1 MMPMR
6 TPTAFVQQ
14 PRPWHRDR
22 ATWNFIAFRFVP
34 LLGALNLL
42 WEIAQLP
49 LYTLWEEGR
58 PSFIAYAVV
67 HCTLGDV
74 AIGTLALLIALI
86 ATRARAV
93 ETWRWRQ
100 VALFLAIPAV
110 GYTALSEWINTIA
123 RGSWAYSALMP
134 VVNLGGFEIGLS
146 PLAQWLV
153 IPPVALWLARIHF
166 SSSAWRAANSRNS

>member
-1 MMPMR
+1 LR
-6 TPTAFVQQ
+6 
-14 PRPWHRDR
+14 
-22 ATWNFIAFRFVP
+22 FIAFRYVP

-49 LYTLWEEGR
+49 FYTLWEESP

-74 AIGTLALLIALI
+74 MIGTLALLIALI

-100 VALFLAIPAV
+100 VALFLVIPAV

-146 PLAQWLV
+146 PLAQWIV
-153 IPPVALWLARIHF
+153 IPPVALWLAEFR
-166 SSSAWRAANSRNS
+166 SVKKVKEDGR

>member
-1 MMPMR
+1 MV
-6 TPTAFVQQ
+6 TVLAQ
-14 PRPWHRDR
+14 PPRHWFRDR
-22 ATWNFIAFRFVP
+22 ASLKFIAFRFVP

-42 WEIAQLP
+42 WEIAHLP
-49 LYTLWEEGR
+49 LYTLWNEGS
-58 PSFIAYAVV
+58 PAFIAYAVV

-74 AIGTLALLIALI
+74 AIGTLALLVALI
-86 ATRARAV
+86 ATRAHAV
-93 ETWRWRQ
+93 ETWRWQR
-100 VALFLAIPAV
+100 VALFLVIPAV

-153 IPPVALWLARIHF
+153 IPPVALWLAGF
-166 SSSAWRAANSRNS
+166 RAVTKVKEVSR

>member
-1 MMPMR
+1 MTIAPIHAA
-6 TPTAFVQQ
+6 PY
-14 PRPWHRDR
+14 WYRDR
-22 ATWNFIAFRFVP
+22 ASLKFVAFRYVP

-42 WEIAQLP
+42 WETAQLP
-49 LYTLWEEGR
+49 LYTLWEESPR
-58 PSFIAYAVV
+58 SFIAYAVV

-74 AIGTLALLIALI
+74 AIGTLALLVALI

-100 VALFLAIPAV
+100 VALFLVIPAV

-146 PLAQWLV
+146 PLLQWLV
-153 IPPVALWLARIHF
+153 VPPVALWLAWLCWVDNAKEAGR
-166 SSSAWRAANSRNS
+166 

>member
-1 MMPMR
+1 MTSAPI
-6 TPTAFVQQ
+6 
-14 PRPWHRDR
+14 RPGPHWYRDR
-22 ATWNFIAFRFVP
+22 VTWSFIAFRYVP

-49 LYTLWEEGR
+49 LYTLWNEGS
-58 PSFIAYAVV
+58 PAFIAYAVI

-100 VALFLAIPAV
+100 VALFLVIPAV
-110 GYTALSEWINTIA
+110 GYTALSEWINTVA
-123 RGSWAYSALMP
+123 RESWAYSALMP
-134 VVNLGGFEIGLS
+134 IVNLGNLEFGLA
-146 PLAQWLV
+146 PLLQWL
-153 IPPVALWLARIHF
+153 ILPPAALWLARFH
-166 SSSAWRAANSRNS
+166 SARRLEIRRSPDHDNALR

>member
-1 MMPMR
+1 MTPMR

-14 PRPWHRDR
+14 PWPWYRDR
-22 ATWNFIAFRFVP
+22 ASLKFIAFRYVP

-49 LYTLWEEGR
+49 LYTLWEEGA

-74 AIGTLALLIALI
+74 AIGTLALLVALI

-93 ETWRWRQ
+93 DTWRWRQ
-100 VALFLAIPAV
+100 VSLFLVIPAV

-134 VVNLGGFEIGLS
+134 VVNFNGFAIGLS
-146 PLAQWLV
+146 PLLQWLV
-153 IPPVALWLARIHF
+153 IPPVALWLARGHF
-166 SSSAWRAANSRNS
+166 WKTPQERGAR

>member
-1 MMPMR
+1 M
-6 TPTAFVQQ
+6 TTASMH
-14 PRPWHRDR
+14 PAPLWYSDR
-22 ATWNFIAFRFVP
+22 ASLNFIAFRYVP

-42 WEIAQLP
+42 WEIAHLP
-49 LYTLWEEGR
+49 LYTLWNEGS
-58 PSFIAYAVV
+58 PAFIAFAVI

-93 ETWRWRQ
+93 ETWRWQQ
-100 VALFLAIPAV
+100 VALFLVIPAV

-134 VVNLGGFEIGLS
+134 VVHLAGFEIGLS

-153 IPPVALWLARIHF
+153 IPPVALWLAWLR
-166 SSSAWRAANSRNS
+166 SVKKAKEADR

>member
-1 MMPMR
+1 MHAAP
-6 TPTAFVQQ
+6 
-14 PRPWHRDR
+14 PWYGDR
-22 ATWNFIAFRFVP
+22 ASLKFIAFRYVP

-49 LYTLWEEGR
+49 LYTLWNEGS
-58 PSFIAYAVV
+58 PAFIAFAVI

-74 AIGTLALLIALI
+74 AIGTLALLVALI

-93 ETWRWRQ
+93 DTWRWRQ
-100 VALFLAIPAV
+100 VALFLVIPAV

-134 VVNLGGFEIGLS
+134 IVNLGGFEIGLS
-146 PLAQWLV
+146 PLAQWFV
-153 IPPVALWLARIHF
+153 VPPVALWLAGLR
-166 SSSAWRAANSRNS
+166 RKNGT

>member
-1 MMPMR
+1 MAAQDDSCTR
-6 TPTAFVQQ
+6 Q
-14 PRPWHRDR
+14 PGPHWYRDR
-22 ATWNFIAFRFVP
+22 ASLKFIAFRYVP

-49 LYTLWEEGR
+49 LYTLWEEGP

-74 AIGTLALLIALI
+74 VIGTLALLIALI
-86 ATRARAV
+86 ATQARAV

-100 VALFLAIPAV
+100 VALFLVIPAV
-110 GYTALSEWINTIA
+110 GYTALSEWINTVA

-134 VVNLGGFEIGLS
+134 VVNLGGFDIGLS

-153 IPPVALWLARIHF
+153 IPPVALWLAEFR
-166 SSSAWRAANSRNS
+166 SVKKAKEDDR

>member
-1 MMPMR
+1 M
-6 TPTAFVQQ
+6 TTASIH
-14 PRPWHRDR
+14 PAPLWYGDR
-22 ATWNFIAFRFVP
+22 ASLNFIAFRYVP

-49 LYTLWEEGR
+49 LYTLWEESPR
-58 PSFIAYAVV
+58 FFIAYAVV
-67 HCTLGDV
+67 HCTLGDI
-74 AIGTLALLIALI
+74 AIGALALLVALI

-100 VALFLAIPAV
+100 VALFLVIPAV

-123 RGSWAYSALMP
+123 RGSWAYSAMMP
-134 VVNLGGFEIGLS
+134 TVILGGFEIGLS

-153 IPPVALWLARIHF
+153 IPPIALWLAR
-166 SSSAWRAANSRNS
+166 RRPLNSLHGACRP

>member
-1 MMPMR
+1 M
-6 TPTAFVQQ
+6 TTASMHAA
-14 PRPWHRDR
+14 PPWYGDR
-22 ATWNFIAFRFVP
+22 ASLKFIAFRYVP

-49 LYTLWEEGR
+49 LYTLWEEGA
-58 PSFIAYAVV
+58 PSYIAYAVV

-74 AIGTLALLIALI
+74 AIGTLALLVALI

-93 ETWRWRQ
+93 DTWRWRQ
-100 VALFLAIPAV
+100 VALFLVIPAV

-134 VVNLGGFEIGLS
+134 IVNLGGFEIGLS
-146 PLAQWLV
+146 PLAQWFV
-153 IPPVALWLARIHF
+153 VPPVALWLAGLR
-166 SSSAWRAANSRNS
+166 RKNGT

>member
-1 MMPMR
+1 MV
-6 TPTAFVQQ
+6 TASVE
-14 PRPWHRDR
+14 PALRWYCDP
-22 ATWNFIAFRFVP
+22 ASLKFIALRYIP

-42 WEIAQLP
+42 WEIAHLP
-49 LYTLWEEGR
+49 LYTLWEES
-58 PSFIAYAVV
+58 PPFSIAYAVV

-86 ATRARAV
+86 AMRARAV

-100 VALFLAIPAV
+100 VALFLVIPAV
-110 GYTALSEWINTIA
+110 GYTVLSEWINTIV

-153 IPPVALWLARIHF
+153 IPPLALWLAR
-166 SSSAWRAANSRNS
+166 RRPLNSGHSDCRP

>member
-1 MMPMR
+1 MH
-6 TPTAFVQQ
+6 AAL
-14 PRPWHRDR
+14 PWYGDR
-22 ATWNFIAFRFVP
+22 ASLKFIAFRYVP

-49 LYTLWEEGR
+49 LYTLWNEGS
-58 PSFIAYAVV
+58 PAFIAFAVI

-74 AIGTLALLIALI
+74 AIGTLALLVALI
-86 ATRARAV
+86 ATRARTV
-93 ETWRWRQ
+93 DTWRWRQ
-100 VALFLAIPAV
+100 VALFLVIPAV

-134 VVNLGGFEIGLS
+134 VVHLGGFEIGLS

-153 IPPVALWLARIHF
+153 IPPVALWFAG
-166 SSSAWRAANSRNS
+166 SRPEKKAKENA

>member
-1 MMPMR
+1 M
-6 TPTAFVQQ
+6 TTA
-14 PRPWHRDR
+14 PIRPGPHWYCDR
-22 ATWNFIAFRFVP
+22 ASLKFIAFRYIP

-49 LYTLWEEGR
+49 LYTLWDEGP
-58 PSFIAYAVV
+58 PSLIAYAVA

-74 AIGTLALLIALI
+74 LIGTLALLVALI
-86 ATRARAV
+86 ATQARAV
-93 ETWRWRQ
+93 ETWRWRL
-100 VALFLAIPAV
+100 VALFLVIPAV
-110 GYTALSEWINTIA
+110 GYTALSEWINTVA

-153 IPPVALWLARIHF
+153 IPPVALWLAGFHLVKKAKEVR
-166 SSSAWRAANSRNS
+166 R